1 MNDAVDLWIQRVTL
15 AALVALAATLVTVG
29 VVLYAPSSE
38 ATPTTEAARLGQ
50 Q

>member
-29 VVLYAPSSE
+29 VALYVPTSDAAP
-38 ATPTTEAARLGQ
+38 APEAARLR
-50 Q
+50 

>member
-1 MNDAVDLWIQRVTL
+1 MNDAVDLWIQRVAL

-38 ATPTTEAARLGQ
+38 ATPTVDAARIK
-50 Q
+50 

>member
-29 VVLYAPSSE
+29 VALYVPGAE
-38 ATPTTEAARLGQ
+38 ATPAPEAARLK
-50 Q
+50 